1 MTEGEWL
8 SGSNVDELLTYLGP
22 RADARRLRLLACA
35 CCRAI
40 WPQLPDPRSRA
51 GIEVAER
58 YADGKASKRELAE
71 ALTQAVAAVGTGE
84 RNAGYAPYWTLKYN
98 LRDCLA
104 NILSAAVGA
113 ATRSAVGPAR
123 TGKQSE
129 VWTMATASAI
139 ASATATQ
146 AELVREVFG
155 NPFRPAVLPA
165 ALRTPVVLG
174 LARQAYAEHDFALL
188 PVLADA
194 LEDAGCED
202 GQLIAHLHGP
212 GPHVRGCWALDRILG
227 RSE

>member
-58 YADGKASKRELAE
+58 YADGKASERELAAARNQ
-71 ALTQAVAAVGTGE
+71 ALVAADNRE
-84 RNAGYAPYWTLKYN
+84 RKAGFAPYWTLNHN

-104 NILSAAVGA
+104 NILTAAVGA

-123 TGKQSE
+123 AGKQSGA
-129 VWTMATASAI
+129 WTLAT

-146 AELVREVFG
+146 AALVREVFG

-202 GQLIAHLHGP
+202 GQLLAHLHGP

-227 RSE
+227 RSD

>member
-8 SGSNVDELLTYLGP
+8 TGSDVDELLAYLGP

-58 YADGKASKRELAE
+58 YADGKASERELAAARTK
-71 ALTQAVAAVGTGE
+71 ALAAAGNQE
-84 RNAGYAPYWTLKYN
+84 RKAGYAPYWTLNHN

-104 NILSAAVGA
+104 HALMAAVDA
-113 ATRSAVGPAR
+113 ATLSAVGLGRA
-123 TGKQSE
+123 GKQSDA
-129 VWTMATASAI
+129 WTVATASAI
-139 ASATATQ
+139 ATQ

-155 NPFRPAVLPA
+155 NPYRRAILPA
-165 ALRTPVVLG
+165 SLRTPVVVG
-174 LARQAYAEHDFALL
+174 LARQAYAEHDFNLL

-194 LEDAGCED
+194 LEDAGCQD
-202 GQLIAHLHGP
+202 GPLLAHLHGP
-212 GPHVRGCWALDRILG
+212 GPHVLGCWALDEILG
-227 RSE
+227 RND